1 MHFLLIRNRD
11 KKGALSGGA
20 PAALLM
26 LKVILDC
33 VSRILIFS
41 SWLYVV
47 NNGMFSSVYTLAA
60 YYTVFGVLVI
70 FNIIT
75 SDNREFSKANY
86 WIGLH

>member
-1 MHFLLIRNRD
+1 
-11 KKGALSGGA
+11 
-20 PAALLM
+20 M

-41 SWLYVV
+41 SWMYVV
-47 NNGMFSSVYTLAA
+47 NAGVFSSVYTLAA

-75 SDNREFSKANY
+75 CNNREFSKAKY
-86 WIGLH
+86 WIGLTSTHFIPLIFHSFL

>member
-1 MHFLLIRNRD
+1 
-11 KKGALSGGA
+11 
-20 PAALLM
+20 M

-47 NNGMFSSVYTLAA
+47 NDGVFSSLYTLAA
-60 YYTVFGVLVI
+60 YYTVFVVLVI

-75 SDNREFSKANY
+75 SDNREFSKAEY

>member
-1 MHFLLIRNRD
+1 
-11 KKGALSGGA
+11 
-20 PAALLM
+20 M

-47 NNGMFSSVYTLAA
+47 NDGVFSSLYTLAA
-60 YYTVFGVLVI
+60 YYTVFVVLVI

-75 SDNREFSKANY
+75 SDNREFSKAEY
-86 WIGLH
+86 WIGLPFFINY

>member
-1 MHFLLIRNRD
+1 
-11 KKGALSGGA
+11 
-20 PAALLM
+20 M

-33 VSRILIFS
+33 VSRILLFS

-47 NNGMFSSVYTLAA
+47 NNGVFSSVYTLAA

-75 SDNREFSKANY
+75 SDNREFSKAKY

>member
-1 MHFLLIRNRD
+1 
-11 KKGALSGGA
+11 
-20 PAALLM
+20 M

-33 VSRILIFS
+33 ASRILIFS

-47 NNGMFSSVYTLAA
+47 NNGVFSSIFTLAA

-75 SDNREFSKANY
+75 SDNREFRKAKY
-86 WIGLH
+86 WIGLPFFINY